1 MKDCYS
7 VTIVG
12 QVEGDTTKLWYHNSI
27 PEIKAVSDARRF
39 WLWHWHDEP
48 AEIIVKKD
56 EIGG

>member
-12 QVEGDTTKLWYHNSI
+12 QIEGDTAKLWYHNSI

-39 WLWHWHDEP
+39 WLLHLHREP
-48 AEIIVKKD
+48 AEIIV
-56 EIGG
+56 ER